1 MGTAKSTSRSTSK
14 PTGKH
19 PGKDAER
26 LPPLNALRHFEAVA
40 RLGSFA
46 AAASDL
52 HVTHWAVGK
61 QIRLLED
68 WFGVPL
74 FERRSRG
81 VVLTDEGAALLNDVT
96 GAFARLS
103 SSVTRLRH
111 ESMTRRIT
119 GVVRVN
125 ALASFALCWLIPRL
139 ADFQARYPDIDVR
152 LSTTSRRL
160 RYVGDAFDVGVR
172 SGPEDAAGLVSTT
185 LMPDLRLPACS
196 PATLLSHP
204 IRTVA
209 DLRHH
214 TLLHSSSTRTAW
226 SDWLRQAGAPGLQ
239 GTRHLDFDHVFLQL
253 GAASE
258 GLGVT
263 LASLP
268 LIEREIATGRL
279 VCPISEPAW
288 RGPDYTLVVNTERAD
303 DDAVIAFK
311 TWITAVAAQNPAE
324 PARGEPAQKARRTAP
339 CTQRSRR

>member
-1 MGTAKSTSRSTSK
+1 MDTDER
-14 PTGKH
+14 TGKH
-19 PGKDAER
+19 AGN

-61 QIRLLED
+61 QIRMLED

-81 VVLTDEGAALLNDVT
+81 VVPTDEGAALLNDVK
-96 GAFARLS
+96 GAFSRLS

-111 ESMTRRIT
+111 ESITRRVT

-125 ALASFALCWLIPRL
+125 TLASFALCWLIPRL
-139 ADFQARYPDIDVR
+139 TDFRALYPDIDVR
-152 LSTTSRRL
+152 LSTTSRKL
-160 RYVGDAFDVGVR
+160 RYVGGAFDIGVR
-172 SGPEDAAGLVSTT
+172 SGPEDAAGLTSTT

-196 PATLLSHP
+196 PAVLQSHP

-209 DLRHH
+209 DLRNH
-214 TLLHSSSTRTAW
+214 TLLHSMSTRTAW
-226 SDWLRQAGAPGLQ
+226 SDWLREAGAPGLQ
-239 GTRHLDFDHVFLQL
+239 GAGHLDFDHVFLQL
-253 GAASE
+253 GAAAE

-279 VCPISEPAW
+279 VCPISEPAG
-288 RGPDYTLVVNTERAD
+288 RGPDYTLVVNTDRAN
-303 DDAVIAFK
+303 DDAVIAFEK
-311 TWITAVAAQNPAE
+311 WILAAA
-324 PARGEPAQKARRTAP
+324 ARSSVVPARRT
-339 CTQRSRR
+339 SRRKGARR

>member
-1 MGTAKSTSRSTSK
+1 MGTDKLT
-14 PTGKH
+14 
-19 PGKDAER
+19 GKDAET

-46 AAASDL
+46 AAATDL

-61 QIRLLED
+61 QIRMLED

-81 VVLTDEGAALLNDVT
+81 VVPTDEGAALLNDVN

-111 ESMTRRIT
+111 ESITRRVT

-125 ALASFALCWLIPRL
+125 APASFALCWLIPCL
-139 ADFQARYPDIDVR
+139 ADFRERHPDIDVR
-152 LSTTSRRL
+152 VSTTSRKL

-172 SGPEDAAGLVSTT
+172 SGPEDAAGLVSTM

-196 PATLLSHP
+196 PAVLLSHP

-214 TLLHSSSTRTAW
+214 TLLHSTSTRTAW
-226 SDWLRQAGAPGLQ
+226 SDWLREAGAPSLQ
-239 GTRHLDFDHVFLQL
+239 GAHHLDFDHVFLQL
-253 GAASE
+253 GAAAE

-268 LIEREIATGRL
+268 LIEREIAAGRL

-288 RGPDYTLVVNTERAD
+288 RGPDYTLVVNTDRAH
-303 DDAVIAFK
+303 DDAVVAFK
-311 TWITAVAAQNPAE
+311 EWIVAMAAQNPLQE
-324 PARGEPAQKARRTAP
+324 QSRMDERHHRNLARGGGHA
-339 CTQRSRR
+339 

>member
-1 MGTAKSTSRSTSK
+1 M
-14 PTGKH
+14 
-19 PGKDAER
+19 
-26 LPPLNALRHFEAVA
+26 
-40 RLGSFA
+40 
-46 AAASDL
+46 
-52 HVTHWAVGK
+52 
-61 QIRLLED
+61 LED

-81 VVLTDEGAALLNDVT
+81 VVPTDEGAALLNDVE
-96 GAFARLS
+96 GAFARLG

-111 ESMTRRIT
+111 KSITRRIT

-152 LSTTSRRL
+152 LSTTSRKL

-196 PATLLSHP
+196 PAMLLSHP

-214 TLLHSSSTRTAW
+214 TLLHSTSTRTAW
-226 SDWLRQAGAPGLQ
+226 SDWLREAGAPGLR
-239 GTRHLDFDHVFLQL
+239 GARHLDFDHVFLQL
-253 GAASE
+253 GAAAE

-288 RGPDYTLVVNTERAD
+288 RGPDYTLVVNTDRAD
-303 DDAVIAFK
+303 DAAVIAFRK
-311 TWITAVAAQNPAE
+311 WIMAAAAQNPVE
-324 PARGEPAQKARRTAP
+324 PARSEPAQKVRRTTARTKRARR
-339 CTQRSRR
+339 

>member
-1 MGTAKSTSRSTSK
+1 MNEHRE
-14 PTGKH
+14 
-19 PGKDAER
+19 KDADH

-46 AAASDL
+46 AAATEL

-74 FERRSRG
+74 FERRPRG
-81 VVLTDEGAALLNDVT
+81 VVPTDEGAALLGDVN

-111 ESMTRRIT
+111 ESITRRIT
-119 GVVRVN
+119 GLVRVN

-139 ADFQARYPDIDVR
+139 SDFQARYPDIEVR

-172 SGPEDAAGLVSTT
+172 SGPEHAAGLTSSS

-196 PATLLSHP
+196 PALLQSQP
-204 IRTVA
+204 IRGVA
-209 DLRHH
+209 DLRQH

-226 SDWLRQAGAPGLQ
+226 SDWMREAGAPGLQ
-239 GTRHLDFDHVFLQL
+239 GMRHQHFDHVFLQL
-253 GAASE
+253 GAATE

-268 LIEREIATGRL
+268 LIEREMATGRL
-279 VCPISEPAW
+279 VCPIPEPVW
-288 RGPDYTLVVNTERAD
+288 RAPDYTLVVNAD
-303 DDAVIAFK
+303 RIGDAAVKAFRD
-311 TWITAVAAQNPAE
+311 WIVAAAAQHS
-324 PARGEPAQKARRTAP
+324 GEPPRVESAARAAGKRKSP
-339 CTQRSRR
+339 RRA

>member
-1 MGTAKSTSRSTSK
+1 MDTDERA
-14 PTGKH
+14 
-19 PGKDAER
+19 GKDAGN

-61 QIRLLED
+61 QIRMLED

-81 VVLTDEGAALLNDVT
+81 VVPTDEGAALLNDVK
-96 GAFARLS
+96 GAFSRLS

-111 ESMTRRIT
+111 ESITRRVT

-125 ALASFALCWLIPRL
+125 TLASFALCWLIPRL
-139 ADFQARYPDIDVR
+139 TDFRALYPDIDVR
-152 LSTTSRRL
+152 LSTTSRKL
-160 RYVGDAFDVGVR
+160 RYVGGAFDIGVR
-172 SGPEDAAGLVSTT
+172 SGPEDAAGLTSTT

-196 PATLLSHP
+196 PAVLQSHP

-209 DLRHH
+209 DLRNH
-214 TLLHSSSTRTAW
+214 TLLHSMSTRTAW
-226 SDWLRQAGAPGLQ
+226 SDWLREAGAPGLQ
-239 GTRHLDFDHVFLQL
+239 GAGHLDFDHVFLQL
-253 GAASE
+253 GAAAE

-279 VCPISEPAW
+279 VCPISEPAG
-288 RGPDYTLVVNTERAD
+288 RGPDYTLVVNTDRAN
-303 DDAVIAFK
+303 DDAVIAFEK
-311 TWITAVAAQNPAE
+311 WILAAAARSSVV
-324 PARGEPAQKARRTAP
+324 PARGTSRRKGARR
-339 CTQRSRR
+339 

>member
-1 MGTAKSTSRSTSK
+1 MD
-14 PTGKH
+14 TGKH
-19 PGKDAER
+19 TGKGVDS

-74 FERRSRG
+74 FERRARG
-81 VVLTDEGAALLNDVT
+81 VVPTDEGVALLNDVKD
-96 GAFARLS
+96 AFARLGG
-103 SSVTRLRH
+103 SVTRLRH
-111 ESMTRRIT
+111 ESITRRIS

-125 ALASFALCWLIPRL
+125 AMASFALSWLIPRL
-139 ADFQARYPDIDVR
+139 ADFRARYPDIDVQI
-152 LSTTSRRL
+152 STTSRRL

-172 SGPEDAAGLVSTT
+172 SGPEDAAGLTSIP

-196 PATLLSHP
+196 PAILLSHP

-209 DLRHH
+209 DLRNH
-214 TLLHSSSTRTAW
+214 TLLHSTSTRTAW
-226 SDWLRQAGAPGLQ
+226 SDWLREAGSPGLR
-239 GTRHLDFDHVFLQL
+239 GARHLDFDHVFLQL
-253 GAASE
+253 GAAAE

-303 DDAVIAFK
+303 DDAVVAFRA
-311 TWITAVAAQNPAE
+311 WIMAMAAHNPLEHARSE
-324 PARGEPAQKARRTAP
+324 PARKARRTPA
-339 CTQRSRR
+339 RR

>member
-1 MGTAKSTSRSTSK
+1 MVTDGYT
-14 PTGKH
+14 
-19 PGKDAER
+19 GKDADR

-46 AAASDL
+46 AAAGDL

-81 VVLTDEGAALLNDVT
+81 VVPTDEGAALLNDVK

-111 ESMTRRIT
+111 ESITRRIS

-125 ALASFALCWLIPRL
+125 ALTSFALCWLIPRL

-172 SGPEDAAGLVSTT
+172 SGPEDAAGLMSTT
-185 LMPDLRLPACS
+185 LMPDLRVPACS
-196 PATLLSHP
+196 PVLLQRSP

-209 DLRHH
+209 DLRSH
-214 TLLHSSSTRTAW
+214 TFLHSTSTRTAW
-226 SDWLRQAGAPGLQ
+226 SDWLREAGAPGLRSA
-239 GTRHLDFDHVFLQL
+239 RHLNFDHVFLQL
-253 GAASE
+253 GAAAE

-279 VCPISEPAW
+279 VCPLSEPAW
-288 RGPDYTLVVNTERAD
+288 RGPDYTLVVNAERAD
-303 DDAVIAFK
+303 DDAVMAFRQ
-311 TWITAVAAQNPAE
+311 WIIEMAAQHPVD
-324 PARGEPAQKARRTAP
+324 PARSEPTRKVGRITTRGK
-339 CTQRSRR
+339 RSKSDS

>member
-1 MGTAKSTSRSTSK
+1 MATNKRAGT
-14 PTGKH
+14 
-19 PGKDAER
+19 DADK

-46 AAASDL
+46 AAAVDL

-61 QIRLLED
+61 QIRLLEN

-74 FERRSRG
+74 FERRPRG
-81 VVLTDEGAALLNDVT
+81 VVLTDEGAALLNDVK

-103 SSVTRLRH
+103 TSVTRLRQ
-111 ESMTRRIT
+111 ESGTRRIS

-152 LSTTSRRL
+152 LSTTSRKL
-160 RYVGDAFDVGVR
+160 RYVGDAFDIGIR
-172 SGPEDAAGLVSTT
+172 SGSEDAAGLISTT

-196 PATLLSHP
+196 PIVLQSHP

-209 DLRHH
+209 DLRNH
-214 TLLHSSSTRTAW
+214 TLLHSTSTRTAW
-226 SDWLRQAGAPGLQ
+226 SDWLREAGEPGLQ
-239 GTRHLDFDHVFLQL
+239 GVRHLDFDHVYLQL
-253 GAASE
+253 SAAAE

-279 VCPISEPAW
+279 VVPISEPAW
-288 RGPDYTLVVNTERAD
+288 RGPDYTLVVNADRAEE
-303 DDAVIAFK
+303 DAVVAFRE
-311 TWITAVAAQNPAE
+311 WIISRATQSLEIPGRSE
-324 PARGEPAQKARRTAP
+324 LSRKGSARKKR
-339 CTQRSRR
+339 

>member
-1 MGTAKSTSRSTSK
+1 MVRHDK
-14 PTGKH
+14 PVTDTEH
-19 PGKDAER
+19 

-46 AAASDL
+46 AAANAL

-74 FERRSRG
+74 FERRPRG
-81 VVLTDEGAALLNDVT
+81 VVPTDEGVALLNDVKS
-96 GAFARLS
+96 AFARLS
-103 SSVTRLRH
+103 SSVTQLRG
-111 ESMTRRIT
+111 EPATRRIA

-139 ADFQARYPDIDVR
+139 ADFERHYPDVEVR

-172 SGPEDAAGLVSTT
+172 SGPEEATGLLSTP
-185 LMPDLRLPACS
+185 LMPDVRLPACS
-196 PATLLSHP
+196 PSVLRRKP
-204 IRTVA
+204 IGTVD
-209 DLRHH
+209 DLRAH
-214 TLLHSSSTRTAW
+214 TLLHSASTRTAW
-226 SDWLRQAGAPGLQ
+226 SDWLRAAGAPSLQ
-239 GTRHLDFDHVFLQL
+239 GARHLHFDHVYLQL

-279 VCPISEPAW
+279 VCPLSEPAW
-288 RGPDYTLVVNTERAD
+288 RGPDYMLVTNIERAQD
-303 DDAVIAFK
+303 R
-311 TWITAVAAQNPAE
+311 AVAAFTDWIVGMAAAYRVTASGGRPAIRM
-324 PARGEPAQKARRTAP
+324 RGATSRATQAQG
-339 CTQRSRR
+339 

>member
-1 MGTAKSTSRSTSK
+1 MDTDKRA
-14 PTGKH
+14 
-19 PGKDAER
+19 GKDAEK

-81 VVLTDEGAALLNDVT
+81 VVPTDEGAALLNDVK

-103 SSVTRLRH
+103 SSVTRLRQ
-111 ESMTRRIT
+111 ESITRRIT

-125 ALASFALCWLIPRL
+125 ALASFSLCWLIPRL
-139 ADFQARYPDIDVR
+139 ADFRARYPDIDVR
-152 LSTTSRRL
+152 LSTTSRKL
-160 RYVGDAFDVGVR
+160 RYVGGAFDVGVR
-172 SGPEDAAGLVSTT
+172 SGPEDATGLMSTT
-185 LMPDLRLPACS
+185 LMPDLRLPACN
-196 PATLLSHP
+196 PAVLLSHP

-209 DLRHH
+209 DLRNH
-214 TLLHSSSTRTAW
+214 TLLHSTSTRTAW
-226 SDWLRQAGAPGLQ
+226 SDWLRGAGAPGLQ
-239 GTRHLDFDHVFLQL
+239 GTHHLDFDHVFLQL
-253 GAASE
+253 GAAAE

-279 VCPISEPAW
+279 VCPLSEPVL
-288 RGPDYTLVVNTERAD
+288 RGPDYTLVVNTDRAD

-311 TWITAVAAQNPAE
+311 DWIMATAAQNPVE
-324 PARGEPAQKARRTAP
+324 PARSEPAQKIRRAKPHT
-339 CTQRSRR
+339 TRSQR

>member
-1 MGTAKSTSRSTSK
+1 MSTDQRT
-14 PTGKH
+14 
-19 PGKDAER
+19 GKDAEK

-74 FERRSRG
+74 FERRARG
-81 VVLTDEGAALLNDVT
+81 VVPTDEGAALLNDVK

-103 SSVTRLRH
+103 GSVARLRH
-111 ESMTRRIT
+111 ESITRRVT

-125 ALASFALCWLIPRL
+125 TLASFALCWLIPRL
-139 ADFQARYPDIDVR
+139 TDFQARYPDIDVR
-152 LSTTSRRL
+152 LSTSSRRL

-172 SGPEDAAGLVSTT
+172 SGPEDATGVISTT
-185 LMPDLRLPACS
+185 LMPDVRLPACS
-196 PATLLSHP
+196 PGVLQSLP
-204 IRTVA
+204 ISTVD

-214 TLLHSSSTRTAW
+214 TLLHSTSTRTAW
-226 SDWLRQAGAPGLQ
+226 AEWLREAGAPGLKCA
-239 GTRHLDFDHVFLQL
+239 RHLDFDHVFLQL
-253 GAASE
+253 GAAAE

-279 VCPISEPAW
+279 VCPISAPAW
-288 RGPDYTLVVNTERAD
+288 RGPDYTLVVNRDRAD

-311 TWITAVAAQNPAE
+311 EWIVASAAHTHPE
-324 PARGEPAQKARRTAP
+324 RARSKPERKARQTTPRTK
-339 CTQRSRR
+339 RSLR

>member
-1 MGTAKSTSRSTSK
+1 MGTNKRTE
-14 PTGKH
+14 
-19 PGKDAER
+19 KDAEK

-81 VVLTDEGAALLNDVT
+81 VVPTDQGAALLNDVE

-111 ESMTRRIT
+111 KSITRRIT

-125 ALASFALCWLIPRL
+125 TLASFALCWLIPRL
-139 ADFQARYPDIDVR
+139 ADFQARYPDIEVR
-152 LSTTSRRL
+152 LSTTSRKL

-172 SGPEDAAGLVSTT
+172 SGPEDAAGLTSTT

-196 PATLLSHP
+196 PAVLKSHP

-209 DLRHH
+209 DLRNH
-214 TLLHSSSTRTAW
+214 TLLHSTSTRTAW
-226 SDWLRQAGAPGLQ
+226 SDWLREAGAPGLQ
-239 GTRHLDFDHVFLQL
+239 GARHLDFDHVFLQL
-253 GAASE
+253 GAAAE

-279 VCPISEPAW
+279 VCPISEPAG
-288 RGPDYTLVVNTERAD
+288 RGPDYTLVVNTDRAD

-311 TWITAVAAQNPAE
+311 KWIVTAAAQNSAE
-324 PARGEPAQKARRTAP
+324 PGPSERARKIRRTTP
-339 CTQRSRR
+339 RTERSRR

>member
-1 MGTAKSTSRSTSK
+1 MGTNKRTE
-14 PTGKH
+14 
-19 PGKDAER
+19 KDAEK

-81 VVLTDEGAALLNDVT
+81 VVPTDQGAALLNDVE

-111 ESMTRRIT
+111 KSVTRRIT

-125 ALASFALCWLIPRL
+125 TLASFALCWLIPRL
-139 ADFQARYPDIDVR
+139 ADFQARYPDIEVR
-152 LSTTSRRL
+152 LSTTSRKL

-172 SGPEDAAGLVSTT
+172 SGPEDAAGLMSTT

-196 PATLLSHP
+196 PAVLKSHP

-209 DLRHH
+209 DLRNH
-214 TLLHSSSTRTAW
+214 TLLHSTSTRTAW
-226 SDWLRQAGAPGLQ
+226 SDWLREAGAPGLQ
-239 GTRHLDFDHVFLQL
+239 GAHHLDFDHVFLQL
-253 GAASE
+253 GAAAE

-279 VCPISEPAW
+279 VCPISEPAG
-288 RGPDYTLVVNTERAD
+288 RGPDYTLVVNTDRAD

-311 TWITAVAAQNPAE
+311 KWIVTAAAQNSAE
-324 PARGEPAQKARRTAP
+324 PGPSERARKNRPTTPRTE
-339 CTQRSRR
+339 RSRR

>member
-1 MGTAKSTSRSTSK
+1 MSTDKRRAKDT
-14 PTGKH
+14 
-19 PGKDAER
+19 ER

-46 AAASDL
+46 AAATDL

-74 FERRSRG
+74 FERRARG
-81 VVLTDEGAALLNDVT
+81 VVPTDEGAALLNDVS

-111 ESMTRRIT
+111 ESITRRIT
-119 GVVRVN
+119 GIVRVN

-139 ADFQARYPDIDVR
+139 ADFEAQYPDIDVR

-172 SGPEDAAGLVSTT
+172 AGAEDAAGLTSIT
-185 LMPDLRLPACS
+185 LMPDFRLPACS
-196 PATLLSHP
+196 PAVLQSRP

-209 DLRHH
+209 DLRNH
-214 TLLHSSSTRTAW
+214 TLLHSTSTRTAW
-226 SDWLRQAGAPGLQ
+226 SDWLREAGTPGLQ
-239 GTRHLDFDHVFLQL
+239 AARHLHFDHVFLQL
-253 GAASE
+253 GAAAE

-279 VCPISEPAW
+279 VCPLSEPAS
-288 RGPDYTLVVNTERAD
+288 RGPDYTLAVNTARAD
-303 DDAVIAFK
+303 DDAVVAFK
-311 TWITAVAAQNPAE
+311 KWIIAAAAQSSAAQLP
-324 PARGEPAQKARRTAP
+324 GEATRNIRRTAP
-339 CTQRSRR
+339 RSKRSRRN

>member
-1 MGTAKSTSRSTSK
+1 MDMNEHRE
-14 PTGKH
+14 
-19 PGKDAER
+19 KDADH

-46 AAASDL
+46 AAATEL

-74 FERRSRG
+74 FERRPRG
-81 VVLTDEGAALLNDVT
+81 VVPTDEGAALLGDVN

-103 SSVTRLRH
+103 SSVTRLRQ
-111 ESMTRRIT
+111 ESITRRIT
-119 GVVRVN
+119 GLVRVN

-139 ADFQARYPDIDVR
+139 SDFQARYPDIEVR

-172 SGPEDAAGLVSTT
+172 SGPEHAAGLTSSS

-196 PATLLSHP
+196 PALLQSQP
-204 IRTVA
+204 IRGVA
-209 DLRHH
+209 DLREH
-214 TLLHSSSTRTAW
+214 TLLHSSSTRSAW
-226 SDWLRQAGAPGLQ
+226 SDWMREAGAPGLL
-239 GTRHLDFDHVFLQL
+239 GMRHRHFDHVFLQL
-253 GAASE
+253 GAAIE

-268 LIEREIATGRL
+268 LIEREMATGRL
-279 VCPISEPAW
+279 VCPIPEPVW
-288 RGPDYTLVVNTERAD
+288 RGPDYTLVVNAD
-303 DDAVIAFK
+303 RIEDAAVKAFRS
-311 TWITAVAAQNPAE
+311 WIVAAAAQHSGEPPRVESAAKAARKTTGRRQ
-324 PARGEPAQKARRTAP
+324 PARRA
-339 CTQRSRR
+339 

>member
-1 MGTAKSTSRSTSK
+1 MNEHRE
-14 PTGKH
+14 
-19 PGKDAER
+19 KDADH

-46 AAASDL
+46 AAATEL

-74 FERRSRG
+74 FERRPRG
-81 VVLTDEGAALLNDVT
+81 VVPTDEGAALLGDVN

-103 SSVTRLRH
+103 SSVTRLRQ
-111 ESMTRRIT
+111 ESITRRIT
-119 GVVRVN
+119 GLVRVN

-139 ADFQARYPDIDVR
+139 SDFQARYPDIEVR

-172 SGPEDAAGLVSTT
+172 SGPEHAAGLTSSS

-196 PATLLSHP
+196 PALLQSQP
-204 IRTVA
+204 IRGVA
-209 DLRHH
+209 DLRQH

-226 SDWLRQAGAPGLQ
+226 SDWMREAGAPGLQ
-239 GTRHLDFDHVFLQL
+239 GMRHQHFDHVFLQL
-253 GAASE
+253 GAAIE

-268 LIEREIATGRL
+268 LIEREMATGRL
-279 VCPISEPAW
+279 VCPIPEPVW
-288 RGPDYTLVVNTERAD
+288 RGPDYTLVVNAD
-303 DDAVIAFK
+303 RIGDAAVKAFRS
-311 TWITAVAAQNPAE
+311 WIVAAAAQHA
-324 PARGEPAQKARRTAP
+324 GEPPRVESAARAAGKRKSP
-339 CTQRSRR
+339 RRA

>member
-1 MGTAKSTSRSTSK
+1 MSTDKR
-14 PTGKH
+14 TGKDTE
-19 PGKDAER
+19 K

-81 VVLTDEGAALLNDVT
+81 VVPTDEGVALLNDVK

-103 SSVTRLRH
+103 SSVARLRH
-111 ESMTRRIT
+111 ESITRRIT

-125 ALASFALCWLIPRL
+125 AMASFSLCWLIPRL
-139 ADFQARYPDIDVR
+139 ADFQAHYPDIDVR
-152 LSTTSRRL
+152 LSTTSRKL
-160 RYVGDAFDVGVR
+160 RYVGDAFDIGVR

-196 PATLLSHP
+196 PAVLLSHP

-209 DLRHH
+209 DLRNH
-214 TLLHSSSTRTAW
+214 TLLHSTSTRTAW
-226 SDWLRQAGAPGLQ
+226 SDWLRKAGAPGLQ
-239 GTRHLDFDHVFLQL
+239 GARHLDFDHVFLQL
-253 GAASE
+253 GAAAE

-268 LIEREIATGRL
+268 LITREIATGRL
-279 VCPISEPAW
+279 VCPLSEPAW
-288 RGPDYTLVVNTERAD
+288 RGPDYTLVVNTDRAD
-303 DDAVIAFK
+303 DDAVMAFK
-311 TWITAVAAQNPAE
+311 NWIMATAAQNPVASATSE
-324 PARGEPAQKARRTAP
+324 PTRKVRRTTP
-339 CTQRSRR
+339 RTQRS

>member
-1 MGTAKSTSRSTSK
+1 MNIDRR
-14 PTGKH
+14 TGQ
-19 PGKDAER
+19 DAQR

-40 RLGSFA
+40 RAGSFA
-46 AAASDL
+46 AAADDL

-74 FERRSRG
+74 FERRARG
-81 VVLTDEGAALLNDVT
+81 VVLTDEGAALLHDVN

-111 ESMTRRIT
+111 EPAARRIT

-152 LSTTSRRL
+152 LSTSSRRL
-160 RYVGDAFDVGVR
+160 RYIGDAFDIGVR
-172 SGPEDAAGLVSTT
+172 AGPEDATGLVSTT

-196 PATLLSHP
+196 PAVLRSHP

-209 DLRHH
+209 DLRDH
-214 TLLHSSSTRTAW
+214 TLLHSTSTRTAW
-226 SDWLRQAGAPGLQ
+226 SDWLREAGAPGLQ
-239 GTRHLDFDHVFLQL
+239 GTRHLNFDHVFLQL
-253 GAASE
+253 GAAAD

-268 LIEREIATGRL
+268 LIEREIAAGRL
-279 VCPISEPAW
+279 VCPLSEPAG
-288 RGPDYTLVVNTERAD
+288 RGPDYTLVVNTDRAD
-303 DDAVIAFK
+303 DG
-311 TWITAVAAQNPAE
+311 AVAAFGKWIMAMAAQSPAG
-324 PARGEPAQKARRTAP
+324 PARSGAARKVR
-339 CTQRSRR
+339 RSLKKIP

>member
-1 MGTAKSTSRSTSK
+1 
-14 PTGKH
+14 
-19 PGKDAER
+19 
-26 LPPLNALRHFEAVA
+26 LNALRHFEAVA

-81 VVLTDEGAALLNDVT
+81 VVPTDEGAALLNDVN

-111 ESMTRRIT
+111 ESITRRIT

-139 ADFQARYPDIDVR
+139 ADFQTRYPDIDVR
-152 LSTTSRRL
+152 LSTTSRKL
-160 RYVGDAFDVGVR
+160 RYIGDAFDVGVR
-172 SGPEDAAGLVSTT
+172 SGPEDAAGLISTT
-185 LMPDLRLPACS
+185 LMPDLRLPACH
-196 PATLLSHP
+196 PAVLLSHP

-209 DLRHH
+209 DLRNH
-214 TLLHSSSTRTAW
+214 TLLHSTSTRTAW
-226 SDWLRQAGAPGLQ
+226 SDWLREAGAPGLR
-239 GTRHLDFDHVFLQL
+239 GARHFDFDHVFLQL
-253 GAASE
+253 GAAAE

-288 RGPDYTLVVNTERAD
+288 RGPDYTLVVNADRAD
-303 DDAVIAFK
+303 DDAVMAFSK
-311 TWITAVAAQNPAE
+311 WIMAAAVQHPLE
-324 PARGEPAQKARRTAP
+324 PARSESAQKVRRTTP
-339 CTQRSRR
+339 RTKRSGR

>member
-1 MGTAKSTSRSTSK
+1 MGTDRRA
-14 PTGKH
+14 GKE
-19 PGKDAER
+19 PEK

-46 AAASDL
+46 AAASAL

-74 FERRSRG
+74 FERRPRG
-81 VVLTDEGAALLNDVT
+81 VVLTDEGAALLNDVK
-96 GAFARLS
+96 GAFARLG
-103 SSVTRLRH
+103 SSVARLRH
-111 ESMTRRIT
+111 ESMTRRVT
-119 GVVRVN
+119 GIVRVN

-139 ADFQARYPDIDVR
+139 ADFQSRYPGIDVR
-152 LSTTSRRL
+152 LSTSSRRL

-172 SGPEDAAGLVSTT
+172 SGHEDAAGLVSTT
-185 LMPDLRLPACS
+185 LMPDVRLPACS
-196 PATLLSHP
+196 PAVLLSHP

-209 DLRHH
+209 DLRNH
-214 TLLHSSSTRTAW
+214 TLLHSTSTRTAW
-226 SDWLRQAGAPGLQ
+226 SEWLREAGAPSLQ
-239 GTRHLDFDHVFLQL
+239 GAGRLDFDHVYLQL
-253 GAASE
+253 GAAAE

-288 RGPDYTLVVNTERAD
+288 RGPDYTLVVNTDRAD
-303 DDAVIAFK
+303 DGAVVAFK
-311 TWITAVAAQNPAE
+311 QWIMAAAQNQAGPV
-324 PARGEPAQKARRTAP
+324 RGEPAQKVRRTP
-339 CTQRSRR
+339 PRTKRSRRQL

>member
-1 MGTAKSTSRSTSK
+1 MGTDKRT
-14 PTGKH
+14 
-19 PGKDAER
+19 GKDAEK

-81 VVLTDEGAALLNDVT
+81 VVPTDEGAALLNDVK

-111 ESMTRRIT
+111 ESATRRIT

-139 ADFQARYPDIDVR
+139 TDFEARYPDIDVR
-152 LSTTSRRL
+152 LSTTSRKL
-160 RYVGDAFDVGVR
+160 RYIGDAFDVGVR
-172 SGPEDAAGLVSTT
+172 SGPEDAAGLISMT

-196 PATLLSHP
+196 PAVLQSHP

-209 DLRHH
+209 DLRNH
-214 TLLHSSSTRTAW
+214 TLLHSTSTRTAW
-226 SDWLRQAGAPGLQ
+226 SDWLREAGAPGLQ
-239 GTRHLDFDHVFLQL
+239 GARRLDFDHVFLQL
-253 GAASE
+253 GAAAE

-288 RGPDYTLVVNTERAD
+288 RGPDYTLIVNTDRANN
-303 DDAVIAFK
+303 DAVIAFQK
-311 TWITAVAAQNPAE
+311 WIMAMAAQNSVE
-324 PARGEPAQKARRTAP
+324 PARSGPMQKVRRTAP
-339 CTQRSRR
+339 RAKPSRR

>member
-1 MGTAKSTSRSTSK
+1 MGTHKGTAKAA
-14 PTGKH
+14 
-19 PGKDAER
+19 DN

-81 VVLTDEGAALLNDVT
+81 VVPTDEGAALLNDVN

-111 ESMTRRIT
+111 EPATRRIS
-119 GVVRVN
+119 GLVRVN

-139 ADFQARYPDIDVR
+139 ADFEARYPDIEVR
-152 LSTTSRRL
+152 LSTTSRKL

-172 SGPEDAAGLVSTT
+172 SGPEEATGLRSTP
-185 LMPDLRLPACS
+185 LMPDLRVPACS
-196 PATLLSHP
+196 PAVLQSRP
-204 IRTVA
+204 IRAVA
-209 DLRHH
+209 DLRNH
-214 TLLHSSSTRTAW
+214 TLLHSTSTRTAW
-226 SDWLRQAGAPGLQ
+226 SDWLRAAGAPGLQ
-239 GTRHLDFDHVFLQL
+239 AARHLYFDHVFLQL
-253 GAASE
+253 GAATA

-279 VCPISEPAW
+279 VCPIAEPAW
-288 RGPDYTLVVNTERAD
+288 RGPDYTLVVNTDRAN
-303 DDAVIAFK
+303 DDAVIAFRK
-311 TWITAVAAQNPAE
+311 WIMAAAAQDRVPPGGATPA
-324 PARGEPAQKARRTAP
+324 PGARRSTVQRKKKARA
-339 CTQRSRR
+339 S

>member
-1 MGTAKSTSRSTSK
+1 MDMNEHRE
-14 PTGKH
+14 
-19 PGKDAER
+19 KDADH

-46 AAASDL
+46 AAATEL

-74 FERRSRG
+74 FERRPRG
-81 VVLTDEGAALLNDVT
+81 VVPTDEGAALLGDVN

-103 SSVTRLRH
+103 SSVTRLRQ
-111 ESMTRRIT
+111 ESITRRIT
-119 GVVRVN
+119 GLVRVN

-139 ADFQARYPDIDVR
+139 SDFQARYPDIEVR

-172 SGPEDAAGLVSTT
+172 SGPEHAAGLTSSS

-196 PATLLSHP
+196 PALLQSQP
-204 IRTVA
+204 IRGVA
-209 DLRHH
+209 DLREH
-214 TLLHSSSTRTAW
+214 TLLHSSSTRSAW
-226 SDWLRQAGAPGLQ
+226 SDWMREAGAPGLL
-239 GTRHLDFDHVFLQL
+239 GMRHQYFDHVFLQL
-253 GAASE
+253 GAATE

-268 LIEREIATGRL
+268 LIEREMATGRL
-279 VCPISEPAW
+279 VCPIPEPVW
-288 RGPDYTLVVNTERAD
+288 RGPDYTLVVNTDRIG
-303 DDAVIAFK
+303 DAAVKAFRD
-311 TWITAVAAQNPAE
+311 WIVAAAAQHSGEPPRVESTAKAARKTTGKRK
-324 PARGEPAQKARRTAP
+324 PARRA
-339 CTQRSRR
+339 